1 MEELTGI
8 STKEEVMGNIMEI
21 VKWFQE
27 NWVAISASLLLLL
40 RFAESVAAITPTD
53 KDNKIIAAI
62 KEFFRFG

>member
-1 MEELTGI
+1 
-8 STKEEVMGNIMEI
+8 MGNIMEI

-53 KDNKIIAAI
+53 KDNKIIATI
-62 KEFFRFG
+62 KEIFRFG